1 MLFVL
6 HVVRSYD
13 LVYVFTVM
21 PFEYVSV
28 RTGLWSWQ
36 WQLAQDPRCEDRDPV
51 HVHVAGE

>member
-6 HVVRSYD
+6 YVVRSYD

-21 PFEYVSV
+21 PLSTYQHG
-28 RTGLWSWQ
+28 RTLELGSGR
-36 WQLAQDPRCEDRDPV
+36 LAQDPRCEDRDPA